1 MGLTD
6 ALMSMDDSRT
16 GLLAVVSAMVCSFVL
31 SQAIAWTY
39 CKTYRGFSYSRNFV
53 HAMILGALATTIVI
67 AGIGSNLALGFGVLG
82 ALAVI
87 RFRTQIR
94 DPRDII
100 FLFACLAIGIA
111 CGAGA
116 ISVAV
121 CGTIGFIIAAWVLH
135 WAPFASLHAHEGLV
149 RFLADPHAP
158 AEELAGMVLSNSC
171 ARWQLASMRDAVQGD
186 AIEYTYQVRLNDPS
200 NQSVVVGQLN
210 AHTGVIWDASIIM
223 HRASVE
229 V

>member
-6 ALMSMDDSRT
+6 VLAAMDNSRT
-16 GLLAVVSAMVCSFVL
+16 GVLSIITAMVCSFVL
-31 SQAIAWTY
+31 SQGIAWTY
-39 CKTYRGFSYSRNFV
+39 CKTYSGFSYSRNFV
-53 HAMILGALATTIVI
+53 HAMILGSLATTIVI
-67 AGIGSNLALGFGVLG
+67 AGIGTNLALGLGVLG
-82 ALAVI
+82 ALAII

-111 CGAGA
+111 SGAGA
-116 ISVAV
+116 LAVAV
-121 CGTIGFIIAAWVLH
+121 CGTLGFITAAWILS
-135 WAPFASLHAHEGLV
+135 WAPFARLHAHEGLV
-149 RFLADPHAP
+149 RFLADPRSP
-158 AEELAGMVLSNSC
+158 AEELASQVLSVCCS
-171 ARWQLASMRDAVQGD
+171 RWRLASMRDAIQGD

-200 NQSVVVGQLN
+200 VQSQVVSQLN
-210 AHTGVIWDASIIM
+210 AHTGAIWDTSIIM